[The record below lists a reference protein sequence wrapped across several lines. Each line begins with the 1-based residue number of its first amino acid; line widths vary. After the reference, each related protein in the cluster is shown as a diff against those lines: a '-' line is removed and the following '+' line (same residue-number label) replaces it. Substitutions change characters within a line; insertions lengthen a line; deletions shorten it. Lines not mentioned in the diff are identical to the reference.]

1 MLNKNSA
8 YTTPEMQW
16 PNLINTFAFLIAQDD
31 TTADEKI
38 ISYLDQV
45 VQKAVTEGFSTE
57 SALKARL
64 RTNLVA
70 DKKSKLIST
79 GKATPIQARLI
90 GLLDTYTATK
100 NAGRSIVD
108 RRKRESVVNYNNVT
122 KKSFWQYTVDE
133 LKQIDGDASFY
144 QSVVENID
152 SVNKQENVDRAIRY
166 FGPNYAV
173 IMEQSKRYAA
183 SMKKVKNGTAA
194 QNDASN
200 ASASKLIDMTL
211 EEKIAKG
218 IPVVITPDVIRE
230 LIKLYPNVK
239 AEVTEYTEADADAYQ
254 AKLDAEAEAKRIAAE
269 EEATAKAEAKAER
282 ERLAAEAKAKREAD
296 AKAKA
301 EAEAKAAEEAARKA
315 TNRQLLLEVL
325 AKRKAAKVAT
335 TEDEGSTDPSP
346 EDKNF
351 DISGDLWAEAVDEE
365 NSKPEIIVPDTT
377 PEMIIW
383 QRASQLRDEFKKNNA
398 DVIFVWDLEVDWDM
412 DIDEALDEICKT
424 YPNNFMYDAESGEI
438 AFFPDED

>member
-1 MLNKNSA
+1 MKNNTN
-8 YTTPEMQW
+8 YTTAEMQW
-16 PNLINTFAFLIAQDD
+16 PNLINTFTFLLNQDSA
-31 TTADEKI
+31 TADEKI

-45 VQKAVTEGFSTE
+45 VQKAVAEGFSTE
-57 SALKARL
+57 AALKARL

-79 GKATPIQARLI
+79 GKATPEQARLI

-100 NAGRSIVD
+100 NAGRTMVD
-108 RRKRESVVNYNNVT
+108 RRRRESVVNYNGVPR
-122 KKSFWQYTVDE
+122 KSFWQYTVDE
-133 LKQIDGDASFY
+133 LKLIDGDASFY

-152 SVNKQENVDRAIRY
+152 STNKQENIDRAIRY

-183 SMKKVKNGTAA
+183 SMKKIKSNTTA
-194 QNDASN
+194 QNSASDAS
-200 ASASKLIDMTL
+200 ATKLIDMTL

-239 AEVTEYTEADADAYQ
+239 AEATEYTEADANAYQ

-269 EEATAKAEAKAER
+269 EKAAAIAEAKAER
-282 ERLAAEAKAKREAD
+282 ERLAAEAKAKREAEA
-296 AKAKA
+296 AKADA
-301 EAEAKAAEEAARKA
+301 AKAEEAARIA
-315 TNRQLLLEVL
+315 TNRQLILEAL

-335 TEDEGSTDPSP
+335 TEAEGSSDPSP

-365 NSKPEIIVPDTT
+365 NSKPEIIIPPTS

-383 QRASQLRDEFKKNNA
+383 ERASKLRDEFVKKA
-398 DVIFVWDLEVDWDM
+398 TDTICVWDLETEFNI
-412 DIDEALDEICKT
+412 DIDEALTEIAT
-424 YPNNFMYDAESGEI
+424 QYPDNFEYDIESGEI
-438 AFFPDED
+438 RFFPDED